1 MWGIVVGGV
10 AGSWREEFGGG
21 GGGRVVQ
28 TWKWGRWKK
37 GRGIG
42 DERLSQVKT
51 CIVLASTWGDAEVI
65 YDKIFI
71 YIW

>member
-37 GRGIG
+37 GRRGEG
-42 DERLSQVKT
+42 SVTR
-51 CIVLASTWGDAEVI
+51 G
-65 YDKIFI
+65 
-71 YIW
+71 